1 MKADRLERFVVDTNV
16 LISAT
21 LGAHGSPARLLDK
34 LFEIHACLV
43 FSNPTRD
50 ELHARLL
57 LRKFDR
63 YVTVAARQTLLA
75 QLDAV
80 GELVA
85 IAGGPMGCRDPG
97 DDMFLETALA
107 GEADALVS
115 GDDDLL
121 TLHPYRGLPVLRPAD
136 CLQALSTAQ

>member
-1 MKADRLERFVVDTNV
+1 MKADRPERFVVDTNV

-21 LGAHGSPARLLDK
+21 LSARGSPAPLLDK
-34 LFEIHACLV
+34 HFEISACLV
-43 FSNPTRD
+43 FSEPTRD
-50 ELHARLL
+50 ELHGRLL

-63 YVTVAARQTLLA
+63 YVTVATRQTFLA

-80 GELVA
+80 AELVA
-85 IAGGPMGCRDPG
+85 IAGSRMGCRDPR

-107 GEADALVS
+107 GPADALVS

-121 TLHPYRGLPVLRPAD
+121 TLHPYRGLPILRPTD
-136 CLQALSTAQ
+136 CLQALLTNK